1 MTSILRGIHVK
12 VTIDATDS
20 LSDTIRV
27 INALF
32 DVTLAEVDS
41 DKGTTVPARRAAP
54 RPKPAPSAS
63 KRANVKVPNGTARR
77 NRSTSPPTPATAS
90 EIRAWARG
98 NGHVVSDRGAIPAAI
113 RAAFEA
119 AR

>member
-1 MTSILRGIHVK
+1 MASVSRGIHVK

-20 LSDTIRV
+20 LSDAIRV

-32 DVTLAEVDS
+32 GVTLAEVDG
-41 DKGTTVPARRAAP
+41 DDGRAVPARRSAP
-54 RPKPAPSAS
+54 TRTPEASSS
-63 KRANVKVPNGTARR
+63 KRSNAKVSKGPARR
-77 NRSTSPPTPATAS
+77 NRPVPAARASAS
-90 EIRAWARG
+90 EIRAWARA
-98 NGHVVSDRGAIPAAI
+98 NGHVVRDRGAISAAV

>member
-1 MTSILRGIHVK
+1 MK

-32 DVTLAEVDS
+32 DVTLAQVDG
-41 DKGTTVPARRAAP
+41 DNGRTATARRSAP
-54 RPKPAPSAS
+54 PRKPEASAS
-63 KRANVKVPNGTARR
+63 KRSTAKVSTRPVRS
-77 NRSTSPPTPATAS
+77 NRSTSPTTPASAS
-90 EIRAWARG
+90 QIRAWARA
-98 NGHVVSDRGAIPAAI
+98 NGHVVRDRGTIPAAI

-119 AR
+119 AQ

>member
-1 MTSILRGIHVK
+1 LRGNHVK

-32 DVTLAEVDS
+32 DVTLAEVDGG
-41 DKGTTVPARRAAP
+41 KGTTVPARRPAP
-54 RPKPAPSAS
+54 RPRPAASAS
-63 KRANVKVPNGTARR
+63 KRANVKVSNGPARS
-77 NRSTSPPTPATAS
+77 NRSTSPPTPASAS
-90 EIRAWARG
+90 QIRAWARA
-98 NGHVVSDRGAIPAAI
+98 NGHVVSDRGAIPAAV

>member
-20 LSDTIRV
+20 LSDAIRV

-32 DVTLAEVDS
+32 GVTLAEVDG
-41 DKGTTVPARRAAP
+41 DTGPTIPARRAAP
-54 RPKPAPSAS
+54 TRKPEASAS
-63 KRANVKVPNGTARR
+63 KRATVKVPNGPARR
-77 NRSTSPPTPATAS
+77 NRSTARATPASAS
-90 EIRAWARG
+90 EMRAWARA
-98 NGHVVSDRGAIPAAI
+98 NDHVVSDRGAIPAAI

>member
-1 MTSILRGIHVK
+1 MTSVSRGIHVK

-20 LSDTIRV
+20 LSDAIRV

-32 DVTLAEVDS
+32 GVTLAAVDG
-41 DKGTTVPARRAAP
+41 DDGRTVPARRSAP
-54 RPKPAPSAS
+54 TRTPEAPSS
-63 KRANVKVPNGTARR
+63 KRSHAKVSNGPVRR
-77 NRSTSPPTPATAS
+77 NRPVPATRASAS
-90 EIRAWARG
+90 EVRAWARA
-98 NGHVVSDRGAIPAAI
+98 NGHVVRDRGAIPAAV